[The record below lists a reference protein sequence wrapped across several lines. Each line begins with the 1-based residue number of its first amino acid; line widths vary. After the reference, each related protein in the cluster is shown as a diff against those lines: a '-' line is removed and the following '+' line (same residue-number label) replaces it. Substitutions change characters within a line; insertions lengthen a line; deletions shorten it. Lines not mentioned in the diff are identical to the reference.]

1 MKCAY
6 CGHDAGPYLANVQ
19 GLPVCHAIRPDDC
32 YRLAYMDAKFVA
44 WARGAVPGDPQWGTW
59 RDGVRA

>member
-1 MKCAY
+1 MRCAY
-6 CGHDAGPYLANVQ
+6 CGHDAGPYLANV
-19 GLPVCHAIRPDDC
+19 GGHSVCHSDRPDDC

>member
-32 YRLAYMDAKFVA
+32 YGLAYMDAKFVA
-44 WARGAVPGDPQWGTW
+44 WAREATAEDPQWGMW
-59 RDGVRA
+59 RDEVRA